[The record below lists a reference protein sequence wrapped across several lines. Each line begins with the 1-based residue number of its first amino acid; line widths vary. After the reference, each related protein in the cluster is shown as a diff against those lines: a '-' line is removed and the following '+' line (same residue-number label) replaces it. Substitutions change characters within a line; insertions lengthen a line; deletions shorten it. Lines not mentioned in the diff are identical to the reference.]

1 MQRTKN
7 RVFFFGL
14 KLLLLSGILMGE
26 SAAAATKQSTA
37 FTYSLSE
44 QALSERP
51 LSRRLGPKELAQRPN
66 PNEDRFLSPEP
77 ELSPPLPEE
86 DSDSELAAPE
96 AEPLEMPV
104 ESEIPV
110 ETDDQIKVF
119 VERIEIVGNS
129 VLAPEDLASI
139 TQPLVGQEVTLF
151 ELEQAADAIT
161 QLYVTQ
167 GYLTSRA
174 VLTRQEISAGVV
186 QIQAM
191 EGSLADIE
199 IEGLERLRSGYV
211 RSRLQRGTT
220 TPLNANR
227 VEEQL
232 RLLSADPLL
241 EDIRGRLEFSETQG
255 GPVLSVEAQEA
266 DPWRLGLSLD
276 NYSPPSLGSER
287 LGASVAYQ
295 NLTGVGDTLST
306 SYYRSTT
313 GGSSIWDFGYR
324 VPVSAMDGALSLR
337 AVFDENEVTQGPSAG
352 LIDGETE
359 RYEISFRQPLIRT
372 LKEEFALSVGFSYR
386 DGQTFLGEVPFGF
399 GIGPDP
405 ATGISRTSVFKFEQ
419 DYTRRDLQG
428 AWALRSQFNIGT
440 GLFDATNND
449 GNIPDGQF
457 FSWLGQVQRVQ
468 RLGRD
473 NLLIVKGDLQLTPN
487 SLLSSEQFVIG
498 GGQSLRGYRQNVRSG
513 DNGFRFSVEDRIT
526 LNRNE
531 ATGVPV
537 VQLAPFI
544 DAGAIWNANDNPNQL
559 GDQNFLAGAGL
570 GVLYDPWES
579 LSLRLD
585 YALPLVEIDD
595 EGDNAQDE
603 GFYFSV
609 NYQY

>member
-324 VPVSAMDGALSLR
+324 APVSAMDGALSLR